1 MHYNPNVYLK
11 LLRLLAVSLALIV
24 PVQAAAALTAGI
36 CMSMGHHEGAT
47 ADRSHAGHGHDD
59 GDHSMHSHGDEGSP
73 AADATDAGNDA
84 HCGPCAGCC
93 ASASIAGAPAF
104 PIGAAPWHPAYVF
117 SPYPPLGVQPDGL
130 DRPPLAL

>member
-36 CMSMGHHEGAT
+36 CMSMGHA
-47 ADRSHAGHGHDD
+47 HDD
-59 GDHSMHSHGDEGSP
+59 GGHSTHSHADGDEESP
-73 AADATDAGNDA
+73 VAHSTDAGEDA
-84 HCGPCAGCC
+84 HCGPCVGCC

-104 PIGAAPWHPAYVF
+104 AIGAAPWHPAYVF
-117 SPYPPLGVQPDGL
+117 FPYPPLGVQPDGL